1 MVKQCFENE
10 KNFNKTK
17 KVSVQ
22 LQLPKTGRKNKKKMT
37 KFLSLQKKY
46 YQDYLLLH
54 KKVLLKDL
62 THLLEMVQ
70 FYLLM
75 VDVHITQKQKV
86 WLL

>member
-1 MVKQCFENE
+1 M
-10 KNFNKTK
+10 
-17 KVSVQ
+17 
-22 LQLPKTGRKNKKKMT
+22 KKKEMI
-37 KFLSLQKKY
+37 LLVQQKKY

-62 THLLEMVQ
+62 IHLLEMVQ

>member
-1 MVKQCFENE
+1 M
-10 KNFNKTK
+10 
-17 KVSVQ
+17 
-22 LQLPKTGRKNKKKMT
+22 LTGAKRYQNIEVVVPNLKSTPFDKKKEMILLVT
-37 KFLSLQKKY
+37 IKRSIIK
-46 YQDYLLLH
+46 DYLLLH